1 MQLER
6 TKEKSMKR
14 SALIGMGL
22 IMTITLFGCLS
33 HWLDPS
39 NLAQLQGHESAISV
53 AEAVAG
59 SGDIPSGDVPVVAT
73 SVEIYGLV
81 SAFGELFCPCFEFS
95 SDDASIVVKY
105 ALFPEE
111 AGYSDVSVEGIGNGD
126 WVLVVGTLR
135 TVGQL
140 PLEIWATEILL
151 IQ

>member
-1 MQLER
+1 
-6 TKEKSMKR
+6 MKR
-14 SALIGMGL
+14 CALIGMGL
-22 IMTITLFGCLS
+22 IMVITLFGCLNN
-33 HWLDPS
+33 WLDPS
-39 NLAQLQGHESAISV
+39 NLVQIQGHESAIGV

-59 SGDIPSGDVPVVAT
+59 SEDVPPGDVPVVET

-81 SAFGELFCPCFEFS
+81 SALGELFCPCFELS
-95 SDDASIVVKY
+95 SDDASIMVTY

-111 AGYSDVSVEGIGNGD
+111 TGYSDVSVEGIDNGD

-140 PLEIWATEILL
+140 PPELWATEILF